1 MLDYSVLSQI
11 ICFFAGTY
19 HIEDIKQASRG
30 SQNVTFDNIVSFF
43 IDGCVVGS
51 CIKICPNTVDQ
62 KGNIPHFSKCSQSA
76 ICLLDGYSLTKS
88 GGIAVFQGRKQIKW
102 TSLEYMRGTEGHWYR
117 RIWREVCLRS
127 QTPARALTV
136 CHRSHAL
143 LVYRWDLRKYHVHL
157 ELSYH
162 FVSQHFL
169 VSKSLCGGGPIRV
182 GRCIIA
188 FTGSSCGHLVQNRT
202 TLVIHHIHEVSWG
215 HSRQPAKKRI
225 ETWKWNSLSAKV

>member
-1 MLDYSVLSQI
+1 MFTVCNLSAWWI
-11 ICFFAGTY
+11 
-19 HIEDIKQASRG
+19 
-30 SQNVTFDNIVSFF
+30 
-43 IDGCVVGS
+43 
-51 CIKICPNTVDQ
+51 
-62 KGNIPHFSKCSQSA
+62 
-76 ICLLDGYSLTKS
+76 YSLTKS
-88 GGIAVFQGRKQIKW
+88 GDIAVFQGWKQIKW

-127 QTPARALTV
+127 QTPVRALTV

-162 FVSQHFL
+162 FVSQQFL

-188 FTGSSCGHLVQNRT
+188 FTGSSCGHLVQNQ
-202 TLVIHHIHEVSWG
+202 
-215 HSRQPAKKRI
+215 QPHWSSIIYMKSVEDIVDSQQRKLLKNKK
-225 ETWKWNSLSAKV
+225 K